1 MFQIKNMKNFVT
13 NFVTKQIIKGYCVG
27 IFENAKWHFHQ
38 GFSSNPLQNM
48 FKYVTLKGV
57 KIK

>member
-1 MFQIKNMKNFVT
+1 MKNFVT

-27 IFENAKWHFHQ
+27 IFENAKLHFHQ